1 MGKIVCP
8 PCGWEW
14 EKENDDDRPYLC
26 HKCGYDMEIEE
37 YDMEA
42 LKKWEEENDHPFEE
56 EKKGDYVLRTFSEGV
71 DDKELVWHRDRETRV
86 VKSIKETDWMIQ
98 IDNELPKTLNETVY
112 IPKGVYHRVIK
123 GKGDLNVKILKIK

>member
-1 MGKIVCP
+1 MIVDDEIICENCLWDWKISEGGDEPMV
-8 PCGWEW
+8 
-14 EKENDDDRPYLC
+14 C
-26 HKCGYDMEIEE
+26 HKCGYDNENGVFTN
-37 YDMEA
+37 
-42 LKKWEEENDHPFEE
+42 KKMPFDEVVKE
-56 EKKGDYVLRTFSEGV
+56 GVTYRTFNETVNNS
-71 DDKELVWHRDRETRV
+71 ELVWHRDRETRV